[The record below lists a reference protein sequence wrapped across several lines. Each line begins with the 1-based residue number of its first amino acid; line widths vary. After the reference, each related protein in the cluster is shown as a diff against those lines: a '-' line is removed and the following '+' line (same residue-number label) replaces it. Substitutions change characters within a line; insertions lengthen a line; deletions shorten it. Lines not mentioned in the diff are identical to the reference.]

1 MTNLTIP
8 RMVARKDLRRGG
20 KGARIGNHLSSPQS
34 PGMAAKPRAQTKNT
48 DDPRGQFGAFLRD
61 WIDRKHDG
69 DESRLAAALG
79 ISDRAVRKWC
89 EGANAPPLADLDR
102 IAKAMGY
109 SDWGALASAAVRFV
123 KKQ

>member
-1 MTNLTIP
+1 MATNLQRGPAGGTI
-8 RMVARKDLRRGG
+8 G
-20 KGARIGNHLSSPQS
+20 KVLSSP
-34 PGMAAKPRAQTKNT
+34 PGHDMAAKPRSQTKNT

-69 DESRLAAALG
+69 DESRLAAMLDV
-79 ISDRAVRKWC
+79 SDRAVRKWC

-109 SDWGALASAAVRFV
+109 TDWGAMASAAVRHS
-123 KKQ
+123 KK